1 MVPTVVVFGA
11 TAYLALRAIGWLG
24 IDSIGW
30 HLVVG
35 VVVPSGLLL
44 FYPEV
49 RSFLFVRLLGIK

>member
-1 MVPTVVVFGA
+1 M
-11 TAYLALRAIGWLG
+11 
-24 IDSIGW
+24 
-30 HLVVG
+30 VG